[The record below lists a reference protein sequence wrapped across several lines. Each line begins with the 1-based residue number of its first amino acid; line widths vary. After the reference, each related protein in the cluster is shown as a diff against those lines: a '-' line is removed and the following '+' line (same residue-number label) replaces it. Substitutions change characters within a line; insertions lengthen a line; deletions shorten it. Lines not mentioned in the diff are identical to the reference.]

1 LEPFPEIDYI
11 DGEHDS
17 PTTLARRMIA
27 EGKMGVNDPLSYA
40 YTLPFAPLNDGVEYA
55 PVGYLQA
62 GHTLTIFVS
71 APGVQGDDQVT
82 VALTVDPCDYLSV
95 R

>member
-1 LEPFPEIDYI
+1 
-11 DGEHDS
+11 
-17 PTTLARRMIA
+17 MIA

-40 YTLPFAPLNDGVEYA
+40 YTLPFAKSSEGGVEDA

-71 APGVQGDDQVT
+71 APGVQDDDKVR
-82 VALTVDPCDYLSV
+82 VALTAAPCNYLSV

>member
-1 LEPFPEIDYI
+1 
-11 DGEHDS
+11 
-17 PTTLARRMIA
+17 MIA
-27 EGKMGVNDPLSYA
+27 EGKMGANDPLSYA
-40 YTLPFAPLNDGVEYA
+40 YTLPFAKSNEGVVHA

-71 APGVQGDDQVT
+71 APGVQDDDQVR
-82 VALTVDPCDYLSV
+82 VALTANPCDYLSV